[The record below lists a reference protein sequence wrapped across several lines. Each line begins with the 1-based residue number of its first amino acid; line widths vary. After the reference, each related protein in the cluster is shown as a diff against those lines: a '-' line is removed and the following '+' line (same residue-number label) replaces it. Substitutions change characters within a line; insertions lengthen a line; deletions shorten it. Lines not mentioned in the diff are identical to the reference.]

1 MEVTHRISFQ
11 IGKEF
16 EQHTAEFKL
25 GPMDVNADAFGS
37 LNLLEKMFVLNSL
50 VLLEGLLFQ
59 LSEGYIGDADYKA
72 RKDRI
77 LSLLNDNAKKAFK
90 DVLGAKNGNA
100 NAQV

>member
-11 IGKEF
+11 IGREF

-59 LSEGYIGDADYKA
+59 LSEGYIGEDVYKS
-72 RKDRI
+72 RKERI
-77 LSLLNDNAKKAFK
+77 LSLLSENAMTAFRTALKAT
-90 DVLGAKNGNA
+90 NGNITS
-100 NAQV
+100 